1 MGDLRNKRIVQSR
14 IWLDETYAQPLP
26 VYDYDYTYPI
36 TVYDAVKKT
45 TDDNATTLTDEL
57 AAIYRLIAEKQRIIG
72 AGEPGQLMSWS
83 GVAGEIGTINLVK
96 TINPVAAERSNVKV
110 PTERAVGI
118 ALDGKTPIL
127 DFNLHRD
134 NIDIHI
140 TTTERNRWNNMAPMS
155 SLSSHI
161 ANQTMHITA
170 AERTRWNAKA
180 DASDLDEHIYNVN
193 NPHNVTAHQVNS
205 YTMREV
211 DEMIQGI
218 HESFFNYVNIEYNN
232 QTDEA
237 SLVEYDSLNW
247 NPNYVLDFDS
257 ELPDVSD
264 ITNTYFALKP
274 ATDYTFEETQN
285 CVIYIKSPGVAWR
298 EVGIAE
304 MKTGDMVITYPNTVM
319 YVWVSGRFVSLFS
332 GSGSGSSSDGG
343 LWYPTVDSDGTLRW
357 SLSYSSSMPAPVNIK
372 GEDGYTPVK
381 GVDYFDGVNGVGIPA
396 GGDLNELIVKL
407 STDNY
412 NTAWK
417 SLTDVIG
424 DWALAGNV
432 LPDNVVVWSGILNRP
447 QWYQEFGNHNDGF
460 ITQDILTARFDALD
474 SDLAEFTVDLNE
486 LKQAK
491 DDFYAHILDWDNP
504 HHTTPAKIGAV
515 SLGDFTAHTTD
526 FNNPHQVTKTQ
537 VGLSNVDNT
546 SDLDKP
552 ISTAVQTVI
561 DAIYAA
567 INGLDTNF
575 ASANYIKNITWDNS
589 TLSLVLTFRDDT
601 TLSIPIPIANLQVR
615 FDSSTNELVF
625 AQPDS
630 SEVRVDV
637 SSLIPVY
644 KGSDSDNIH
653 VVIENDNA
661 IKATIIPGTVG
672 QYEITPSV
680 NLRNSPTTTTQVVS
694 DRSTKIATTEF
705 VASQTINNLI
715 SYDTDRPL
723 SANMGRILNQEKVD
737 LNTVQQMIN
746 DISIADVIDNL
757 DSTNQTA
764 SLSANMGRYLNL
776 TKAPR
781 VHTSPN
787 GATFGI
793 ATISLFGHTR
803 ASEVDPEMD
812 GTVFRG
818 TDDGRY
824 ARADHRHPTD
834 ITRVSYTDF
843 NAHVDSPIASE
854 NGAHELRF
862 YNNSLDYKD
871 SNGNW
876 VSVFGYIRAPE
887 TTYLKGDVVQDLA
900 LPKWAELECA
910 VGGTTASGTITVP
923 ISTIGSY
930 TGVCIGDY
938 IIDGT
943 VKWVIRAK
951 RTQLLLDVPTPF
963 VGNFETIVVGSS
975 ISYSV
980 PIHKELGIP
989 MLDCRF
995 CDGTNGTVDMR
1006 DRFIMGKTQISDSDE
1021 AGGSDIRTLSQDM
1034 LPKVTYTV
1042 DISGLQGSTSS
1053 NGGHSHGAG
1062 TLKNAA
1068 HSHTVSGS
1076 SYTVLTSSGSAD
1088 YFIPLYKTITNQ
1100 AVSWSPGSTPNTTHD
1115 IWNANSTDPL
1125 RFNNTLAIRPLNS
1138 NSPKAS
1144 VNYKSLDFNA
1154 VNTDS
1159 YVKDGAD
1166 VGADNDAN
1174 NLYSTGEI
1182 KIVGSGIYK
1191 YLTVKGALADYT
1203 AYDEKEGPVTEITAM
1218 YYKNSSSVGNVST
1231 TSISLSGTTN
1241 DQTPSISGSTGT
1253 VNDHSH
1259 TVTIN
1264 SNQTTTFDLNT
1275 ANDQSTINVVSKHYK
1290 LAYIQRIY

>member
-14 IWLDETYAQPLP
+14 IWLDESYAQPLP

-45 TDDNATTLTDEL
+45 TDENATTLTDEL

-96 TINPVAAERSNVKV
+96 TINPVAAERSNIKV

-134 NIDIHI
+134 NTDIHI

-161 ANQTMHITA
+161 ANQTMHITT
-170 AERTRWNAKA
+170 AERQRWNAKA

-264 ITNTYFALKP
+264 VTNTYFALKP

-491 DDFYAHILDWDNP
+491 DDFYAHILNWDNP
-504 HHTTPAKIGAV
+504 HNTTPAKIGAV
-515 SLGDFTAHTTD
+515 SLGDFTSHTSD
-526 FNNPHQVTKTQ
+526 FNNPHAVTKTQ

-601 TLSIPIPIANLQVR
+601 SLSIPIPIANLQVR

-625 AQPDS
+625 TQPDS
-630 SEVRVDV
+630 TEVRVDV

-644 KGSDSDNIH
+644 TGGDTDNIH
-653 VVIENDNA
+653 IVIENDNT
-661 IKATIIPGTVG
+661 IKGTIIPGTVG
-672 QYEITPSV
+672 QYEIAPSV

-737 LNTVQQMIN
+737 LSTVQQMIN
-746 DISIADVIDNL
+746 DISITDVIDNL

-834 ITRVSYTDF
+834 ITRASVSDL
-843 NAHVDSPIASE
+843 NDHVDSSIVSE
-854 NGAHELRF
+854 DGAHELRF

-876 VSVFGYIRAPE
+876 VSVLGYFRKPN
-887 TTYLKGDVVQDLA
+887 TNYVLGDVIQDLN
-900 LPKWAELECA
+900 LPKWAELEC
-910 VGGTTASGTITVP
+910 VYGGTSGNGPLVVPTQTV
-923 ISTIGSY
+923 GSY
-930 TGVCIGDY
+930 IGVCIGDY
-938 IIDGT
+938 ILDGT

-951 RTQLLLDVPTPF
+951 RTQMMLDVPVPF
-963 VGNFETIVVGSS
+963 RGDFVTISTGEDGSS
-975 ISYSV
+975 GISYQV
-980 PIHKELGIP
+980 PIHKELEIP

-995 CDGTNGTVDMR
+995 CDGSNGTIDMR
-1006 DRFIMGKTQISDSDE
+1006 NRFIMGKNEITDYDANGGEDTVTLTQ
-1021 AGGSDIRTLSQDM
+1021 AM
-1034 LPKVTYTV
+1034 LPKVDYTI
-1042 DISGLQGSTSS
+1042 DMSGLSGSSSGVSLSTNTARVNDISTSS
-1053 NGGHSHGAG
+1053 VSSNVVIERLTNTDNILFNIAKSGSSFPFYQSSSGNPLDLVTLYLGNGLDEI
-1062 TLKNAA
+1062 TITDNK
-1068 HSHTVSGS
+1068 HSHTVDVS
-1076 SYTVLTSSGSAD
+1076 
-1088 YFIPLYKTITNQ
+1088 IPALSINSHSHTITL
-1100 AVSWSPGSTPNTTHD
+1100 SGKTP
-1115 IWNANSTDPL
+1115 
-1125 RFNNTLAIRPLNS
+1125 
-1138 NSPKAS
+1138 
-1144 VNYKSLDFNA
+1144 
-1154 VNTDS
+1154 
-1159 YVKDGAD
+1159 
-1166 VGADNDAN
+1166 
-1174 NLYSTGEI
+1174 
-1182 KIVGSGIYK
+1182 KIVTK
-1191 YLTVKGALADYT
+1191 L
-1203 AYDEKEGPVTEITAM
+1203 
-1218 YYKNSSSVGNVST
+1218 
-1231 TSISLSGTTN
+1231 
-1241 DQTPSISGSTGT
+1241 SGST
-1253 VNDHSH
+1253 
-1259 TVTIN
+1259 
-1264 SNQTTTFDLNT
+1264 LNT
-1275 ANDQSTINVVSKHYK
+1275 DTNGVLKLNHNNSQSTFSVVSKHYK

>member
-1 MGDLRNKRIVQSR
+1 MGDLRNRRIVQSR

-36 TVYDAVKKT
+36 TVYDAVRKT
-45 TDDNATTLTDEL
+45 TEDNSTTLSDEL
-57 AAIYRLIAEKQRIIG
+57 AAIYRLIAEKQPIIG
-72 AGEPGQLMSWS
+72 AGEPGQIMTWS
-83 GVAGEIGTINLVK
+83 GVAGEIGSLNVTK
-96 TINPVAAERSNVKV
+96 TIAALAADRSNNKI

-118 ALDGKTPIL
+118 ALDNKTPIL

-134 NIDIHI
+134 NNDIHV

-161 ANQTMHITA
+161 ANQVMHITA

-180 DASDLDEHIYNVN
+180 DASDLDEHIYNVS
-193 NPHNVTAHQVNS
+193 NPHSVTAHQVNS

-218 HESFFNYVNIEYNN
+218 HESFFNYVNIEYNS

-237 SLVEYDSLNW
+237 ELVEYDALNW

-264 ITNTYFALKP
+264 AANTYFALRP
-274 ATDYTFEETQN
+274 ATDYSTEESQS
-285 CVIYIKSPGVAWR
+285 CVIYIKTPGVAWR
-298 EVGIAE
+298 EVGTAD
-304 MKTGDMVITYPNTVM
+304 MKIGDMVIAYPSTVM

-332 GSGSGSSSDGG
+332 GSNGSSGDGS
-343 LWYPTVDSDGTLRW
+343 LWYPSVASDGTLTW
-357 SLSYSSSMPAPVNIK
+357 SLSYSASQPTPVNIK

-447 QWYQEFGNHNDGF
+447 EWYQEFGQNEDGF
-460 ITQDILTARFDALD
+460 ISQKVITNRFLALED
-474 SDLAEFTVDLNE
+474 DLAEMSGDIADFKN
-486 LKQAK
+486 AK
-491 DDFYAHILDWDNP
+491 DEFYAHILDWDNP

-515 SLGDFTAHTTD
+515 SLGDFTAHTSD
-526 FNNPHQVTKTQ
+526 FNNPHAVTKAQ
-537 VGLSNVDNT
+537 VGLGNADNT

-561 DAIYAA
+561 DAIYNA

-575 ASANYIKNITWDNS
+575 ASANFIKNITWDNN
-589 TLSLVLTFRDDT
+589 TLSLVLTFRDNT
-601 TLSIPIPIANLQVR
+601 ELSLPIPIANLQVR

-625 AQPDS
+625 TQPDT

-644 KGSDSDNIH
+644 SGSDSDNIH
-653 VVIENDNA
+653 VVIENDNT

-672 QYEITPSV
+672 QYEIAPSV

-715 SYDTDRPL
+715 SYDIDRPL

-737 LNTVQQMIN
+737 VDTVQQMIN

-764 SLSANMGRYLNL
+764 ALSANMGRYLNL

-834 ITRVSYTDF
+834 ITRLSVTDF
-843 NAHVDSPIASE
+843 NAHADTGIPSE
-854 NGAHELRF
+854 TGAHNLRF

-871 SNGNW
+871 TNGNW
-876 VSVFGYIRAPE
+876 ISVFGYLRSPNTA
-887 TTYLKGDVVQDLA
+887 YQVGDVIQDLT
-900 LPKWAELECA
+900 LPKWAELECELA
-910 VGGTTASGTITVP
+910 GTTGSGALTVP
-923 ISTIGSY
+923 STTIGSY
-930 TGVCIGDY
+930 TGVCIGDH
-938 IIDGT
+938 IVDGT
-943 VKWVIRAK
+943 VKWVVRAK
-951 RTQLLLDVPTPF
+951 RTQLMLGVPTPF
-963 VGNFETIVVGSS
+963 VGNFATVTSGSS
-975 ISYSV
+975 SYKV
-980 PIHKELGIP
+980 PLHNNLGIP

-995 CDGTNGTVDMR
+995 CDGSNGTIDMR
-1006 DRFIMGKTQISDSDE
+1006 NRFIMGKNAISDNDG
-1021 AGGSDIRTLSQDM
+1021 AGGADTVTLTQNQLPKIEYTIDMSGLSSSSDSKSDSIATFNISDGAHSNHFTSYDGTNYGRIDLRLETDTPSALANAAAGEYLAFNGHRMHYFPSSGAVDAATLKGGRMIMSKGSPSNENSLESLIVAYNQLSGLPTNPLGNPLLWGNNYIGWASWGVVNMYSYNNDPADLAIGLHPGEIIGGSHTHTIPAQTTAGHNHTITLS
-1034 LPKVTYTV
+1034 
-1042 DISGLQGSTSS
+1042 G
-1053 NGGHSHGAG
+1053 
-1062 TLKNAA
+1062 
-1068 HSHTVSGS
+1068 
-1076 SYTVLTSSGSAD
+1076 
-1088 YFIPLYKTITNQ
+1088 KT
-1100 AVSWSPGSTPNTTHD
+1100 P
-1115 IWNANSTDPL
+1115 
-1125 RFNNTLAIRPLNS
+1125 
-1138 NSPKAS
+1138 
-1144 VNYKSLDFNA
+1144 
-1154 VNTDS
+1154 
-1159 YVKDGAD
+1159 
-1166 VGADNDAN
+1166 
-1174 NLYSTGEI
+1174 
-1182 KIVGSGIYK
+1182 KIVTK
-1191 YLTVKGALADYT
+1191 L
-1203 AYDEKEGPVTEITAM
+1203 
-1218 YYKNSSSVGNVST
+1218 
-1231 TSISLSGTTN
+1231 
-1241 DQTPSISGSTGT
+1241 SGST
-1253 VNDHSH
+1253 
-1259 TVTIN
+1259 
-1264 SNQTTTFDLNT
+1264 LNT
-1275 ANDQSTINVVSKHYK
+1275 DTNGLLKLNHNSSQSSFSVVSKHYK

>member
-57 AAIYRLIAEKQRIIG
+57 AAIYRLIAEKQRLIPG
-72 AGEPGQLMSWS
+72 GEPGQLMTWT
-83 GVAGEIGTINLVK
+83 GVAGEIGMINLTK
-96 TINPVAAERSNVKV
+96 TINPVAAERVNTKV
-110 PTERAVGI
+110 PTERAVGL

-134 NIDIHI
+134 DTDIHI

-170 AERTRWNAKA
+170 AERQRWNAKA
-180 DASDLDEHIYNVN
+180 DASDLDEHIYNFN

-237 SLVEYDSLNW
+237 NLVEYDSLNW

-264 ITNTYFALKP
+264 VTNTYFALRP

-285 CVIYIKSPGVAWR
+285 CVIYIKSPGIAWR
-298 EVGIAE
+298 EVGIVE
-304 MKTGDMVITYPNTVM
+304 MKTGDMVITYPSTVM

-332 GSGSGSSSDGG
+332 GSGSGSGSDGG

-357 SLSYSSSMPAPVNIK
+357 SLSYSSSMPTPVNIK

-432 LPDNVVVWSGILNRP
+432 LPDNVVIWSGILNRP

-474 SDLAEFTVDLNE
+474 SDLSEISADINE
-486 LKQAK
+486 LKTAK

-515 SLGDFTAHTTD
+515 SLGDFTSHTTD

-552 ISTAVQTVI
+552 ISTAVQVVI

-567 INGLDTNF
+567 INGLDTSFANGNF
-575 ASANYIKNITWDNS
+575 IKNITWDNN
-589 TLSLVLTFRDDT
+589 TLSLVLTFRDNT
-601 TLSIPIPIANLQVR
+601 TLSVPIPIANLQVR

-625 AQPDS
+625 TQPDS
-630 SEVRVDV
+630 TEVRVDV

-644 KGSDSDNIH
+644 TGGDTDNIH
-653 VVIENDNA
+653 IVIENDNT
-661 IKATIIPGTVG
+661 IKGTIIPGTVG
-672 QYEITPSV
+672 QYEIAPSV

-705 VASQTINNLI
+705 VASQVINNLI
-715 SYDTDRPL
+715 SYDIDRPL

-737 LNTVQQMIN
+737 LTTVQQMIN

-787 GATFGI
+787 GATFGV

-834 ITRVSYTDF
+834 ITRCSYTDF
-843 NAHVDSPIASE
+843 NAHVDTPIASE

-871 SNGNW
+871 GNGNW
-876 VSVFGYIRAPE
+876 ISVFGYIRKPNTA
-887 TTYLKGDVVQDLA
+887 YLKGDVIQDLS
-900 LPKWAELECA
+900 LPKWAELECDQS
-910 VGGTTASGTITVP
+910 GTTGSGTLVVP
-923 ISTIGSY
+923 TQTIGSY
-930 TGVCIGDY
+930 TGVCIGDF

-951 RTQLLLDVPTPF
+951 RTQLMLDVPVPF
-963 VGNFETIVVGSS
+963 VGNFETIVVNAS
-975 ISYSV
+975 ISYDV

-995 CDGTNGTVDMR
+995 CNGSDGTIDMR
-1006 DRFIMGKTQISDSDE
+1006 DRFIMGKTQISDSDG
-1021 AGGSDIRTLSQDM
+1021 AAGSDTVTLDQNQ

-1053 NGGHSHGAG
+1053 NGGHSHGVNQLTTSG
-1062 TLKNAA
+1062 HT
-1068 HSHTVSGS
+1068 HSLSGS
-1076 SYTVLTSSGSAD
+1076 SYRVLTSSDSNS
-1088 YFIPLYKTITNQ
+1088 YIIPLYTLVRNGAGDEGT
-1100 AVSWSPGSTPNTTHD
+1100 SGWFTD
-1115 IWNANSTDPL
+1115 ETDPNYSSYEKNDPFV
-1125 RFNNTLAIRPLNS
+1125 RVTVSNYTSAGFNSIDQNYGNDPLNNGTLTGDANTIFYENDSAIYRALRSTTFHPESTGSISS
-1138 NSPKAS
+1138 NHGLAEIIARYTTNSSGVGDISKAS
-1144 VNYKSLDFNA
+1144 I
-1154 VNTDS
+1154 T
-1159 YVKDGAD
+1159 
-1166 VGADNDAN
+1166 
-1174 NLYSTGEI
+1174 TG
-1182 KIVGSGIYK
+1182 
-1191 YLTVKGALADYT
+1191 
-1203 AYDEKEGPVTEITAM
+1203 
-1218 YYKNSSSVGNVST
+1218 
-1231 TSISLSGTTN
+1231 GTTN
-1241 DQTPSISGSTGT
+1241 SKTDTISAFNTNS
-1253 VNDHSH
+1253 VSDHSH

-1264 SNQTTTFDLNT
+1264 SNQTTTFDLN
-1275 ANDQSTINVVSKHYK
+1275 AASIQSTINVVSKHYK